1 MGFYT
6 DELEKCKN
14 EDYVLC
20 TQKIE
25 IEREKYW
32 MKKRI
37 SLLIKGLIVF
47 IK

>member
-1 MGFYT
+1 MSW
-6 DELEKCKN
+6 KNSKN

-25 IEREKYW
+25 IRKRKILDEKR
-32 MKKRI
+32 RI